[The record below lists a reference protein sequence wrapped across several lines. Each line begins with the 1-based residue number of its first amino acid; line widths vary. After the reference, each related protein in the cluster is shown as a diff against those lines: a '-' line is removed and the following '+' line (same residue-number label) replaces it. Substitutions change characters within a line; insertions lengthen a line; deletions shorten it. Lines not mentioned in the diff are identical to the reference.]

1 MKKTLFSMFV
11 ALAVLTAC
19 EQSQEDNRP
28 AVSFETAIPIMAN
41 EVATFSIVVNGYE
54 GMDPVTIPVTFEGTA
69 EKDVD
74 YVVSAE
80 EFVWGGDNVV
90 TSITVTPLI
99 LGTEKTIRLTLQ
111 IPDGFKAG
119 NFASSEFTVPG
130 KLANISFESD
140 TFKSAADKMQV
151 KVTATDM
158 NGSYILENGG
168 QVKVTVNTEKSTAI
182 EGTHFNFTDEVKAAV
197 FEAGESSG
205 FVGITRVGDVVDG
218 KNTVVLDIEA
228 TDKFGIGS
236 NSQVT
241 VTFISYWEGIDG
253 KWVVNEFITNK
264 AYIMEG
270 MWATEDQMV
279 GFPDINK
286 DDVITFDVKNKKLI
300 PGFVSDFKNFFIGE
314 SGMTNEGGYTLT
326 AGMGDKRSLQYIK
339 LDNTNRDFSAK
350 TQSADKESYIAAR
363 IIMDEETEEELLDLY
378 LIDYYP
384 TDFLQFY
391 YEWFMFDTNKP
402 CATMTYVFLNL
413 TFKRAA
419 N

>member
-1 MKKTLFSMFV
+1 MFA

-158 NGSYILENGG
+158 NGSYIL
-168 QVKVTVNTEKSTAI
+168 
-182 EGTHFNFTDEVKAAV
+182 D
-197 FEAGESSG
+197 
-205 FVGITRVGDVVDG
+205 
-218 KNTVVLDIEA
+218 
-228 TDKFGIGS
+228 S
-236 NSQVT
+236 NRRNS
-241 VTFISYWEGIDG
+241 F
-253 KWVVNEFITNK
+253 
-264 AYIMEG
+264 
-270 MWATEDQMV
+270 
-279 GFPDINK
+279 
-286 DDVITFDVKNKKLI
+286 
-300 PGFVSDFKNFFIGE
+300 
-314 SGMTNEGGYTLT
+314 
-326 AGMGDKRSLQYIK
+326 
-339 LDNTNRDFSAK
+339 
-350 TQSADKESYIAAR
+350 
-363 IIMDEETEEELLDLY
+363 
-378 LIDYYP
+378 
-384 TDFLQFY
+384 
-391 YEWFMFDTNKP
+391 
-402 CATMTYVFLNL
+402 
-413 TFKRAA
+413 
-419 N
+419 

>member
-1 MKKTLFSMFV
+1 MKRFLFGMLAS
-11 ALAVLTAC
+11 LAVFAAC
-19 EQSQEDNRP
+19 EQSQEDKRP
-28 AVSFETAIPIMAN
+28 AVSFETAIPVMAD
-41 EVATFSIVVNGYE
+41 EVATFSIAVHGYE
-54 GMDPVTIPVTFEGTA
+54 GLEEVTVPVQFEGTA

-80 EFVWGGDNVV
+80 EFVWGGDNAV

-130 KLANISFESD
+130 KLANISFEND
-140 TFKSAADKMQV
+140 TFKSAADQMQV
-151 KVTATDM
+151 KVTAKDM
-158 NGSYILENGG
+158 NGSYVLENGG
-168 QVKVTVNTEKSTAI
+168 QVNVTVNTEKSTAI
-182 EGTHFNFTDEVKAAV
+182 EGTHFNFTDNIKAAV

-218 KNTVVLDIEA
+218 KNTVVLNIEM

-241 VTFISYWEGIDG
+241 VTFISYWEGLEG

-279 GFPDINK
+279 GFPDINEK
-286 DDVITFDVKNKKLI
+286 DVITFDIKNKKLI

-314 SGMTNEGGYTLT
+314 SGMTNEGGYMLN
-326 AGMGDKRSLQYIK
+326 AGVGDKRSLQYIK

-363 IIMDEETEEELLDLY
+363 IIYDDETEEELLDLY
-378 LIDYYP
+378 MIDYYP

-391 YEWFMFDTNKP
+391 HEWYMFDSNKP
-402 CATMTYVFLNL
+402 CAWMTYVFLNL
-413 TFKRAA
+413 TFKRVTE
-419 N
+419 